1 MLGYAVVLE
10 AILLIVRRFEQHG
23 VRGVAIHTHD
33 FAKYGNKTKQLNAET
48 IVNGEVLVDAR
59 VQTGIFPISWNL
71 AKISTHEDPLRPSVV
86 AFQTEFFKKSQMLM

>member
-33 FAKYGNKTKQLNAET
+33 FAKDGNKTKQLNTET

-59 VQTGIFPISWNL
+59 VQTGISSHKLEPGKNLYPRRSIAAFCGSFP
-71 AKISTHEDPLRPSVV
+71 D
-86 AFQTEFFKKSQMLM
+86 